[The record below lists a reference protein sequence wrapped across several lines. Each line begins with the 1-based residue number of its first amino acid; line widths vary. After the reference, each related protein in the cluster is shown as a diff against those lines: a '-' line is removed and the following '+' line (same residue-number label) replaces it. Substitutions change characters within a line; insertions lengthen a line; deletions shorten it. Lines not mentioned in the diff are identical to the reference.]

1 MKRHGYLIFAILI
14 LAVVGGCA
22 PAATPPPATTAPTQV
37 ENADLWQ
44 LVLQRDIEQP
54 MRIAAFLDESFG
66 LTGGSADVGRA
77 HVTTD
82 GGQTWTLAES
92 SEGCLFG
99 LDIVDTQVVWQCSL
113 GPAGVSTDGGQTWQ
127 TVTEYGNCRQMSFLD
142 AQTGWIATRDQIGM
156 TVDGGQTWADVTLPT
171 GVENILAVSLRT
183 PTEGYLVDSTGV
195 LHVTQD
201 GGQSWASHP
210 TGLDLECILI
220 PDRDTASAAVRFTDA
235 DHGLVAVHLTGGLS
249 SRVVARRTTDGGQ
262 TWEQEEVMEVPLLVA
277 LYLSPDGS
285 VLTVTD
291 HTESRVIVLRHA
303 E

>member
-1 MKRHGYLIFAILI
+1 MKLYGYLIFIIPLVA
-14 LAVVGGCA
+14 ASFGGCA
-22 PAATPPPATTAPTQV
+22 TVAAPVPTQA
-37 ENADLWQ
+37 ENTGPWHI
-44 LVLQRDIEQP
+44 VLQRDIEQP

-77 HVTTD
+77 HVTAD

-99 LDIVDTQVVWQCSL
+99 LDIVDSQVVWQCAL

-127 TVTEYGNCRQMSFLD
+127 AVTDYGNCRQMSFLD

-156 TVDGGQTWADVTLPT
+156 TVDGGQTWSGVPLPED
-171 GVENILAVSLRT
+171 VENVLAASLRT
-183 PTEGYLVDSTGV
+183 PVDGYLVDHTGV

-201 GGQSWASHP
+201 GGQSWFAHSL
-210 TGLDLECILI
+210 GLDLEGILI
-220 PDRDTASAAVRFTDA
+220 PDRDTASAAVRFTNA
-235 DHGLVAVHLTGGLS
+235 DHGLVVIHLTGGLS
-249 SRVVARRTTDGGQ
+249 SRVVALRTADGGQ
-262 TWEQEEVMEVPLLVA
+262 TWTQEEVIEAPLLVA
-277 LYLSPDGS
+277 LYLSHDGS

-291 HTESRVIVLRHA
+291 HTESHVIVLRYT

>member
-1 MKRHGYLIFAILI
+1 
-14 LAVVGGCA
+14 
-22 PAATPPPATTAPTQV
+22 
-37 ENADLWQ
+37 
-44 LVLQRDIEQP
+44 
-54 MRIAAFLDESFG
+54 MRIAAFLDETFG

-99 LDIVDTQVVWQCSL
+99 LDIVDSQVVWQCAL

-127 TVTEYGNCRQMSFLD
+127 AVTEYGNCRQMSFLN

-156 TVDGGQTWADVTLPT
+156 TTDGGQTWTDVPLPE
-171 GVENILAVSLRT
+171 GVENVLAISLRT
-183 PTEGYLVDSTGV
+183 PAEGYLVDHTGV

-201 GGQSWASHP
+201 GGQSWSARP
-210 TGLDLECILI
+210 TGLDLEGVQI

-235 DHGLVAVHLTGGLS
+235 DRGVVVIHLTGGLS
-249 SRVVARRTTDGGQ
+249 SRVVALRTADGGR
-262 TWEQEEVMEVPLLVA
+262 TWGQEKVMEVPLLVA
-277 LYLSPDGS
+277 LYLSRDGS
-285 VLTVTD
+285 TLTVTD
-291 HTESRVIVLRHA
+291 HTESRVIVLHYT